1 MHVRGA
7 GRGGKRPGAGRKSEA
22 EKREAAR
29 ADGGPETTE
38 AAAVIGDKA
47 RLRAIHAD
55 LVQGMGVMDLVRVHG
70 ITAPLAKTLTDTY
83 TAALKGLELETETK
97 KLLKV
102 EDARTAWLETL
113 AFVDGVLQ
121 NLPGQVAAEVAAML
135 KLDALAQESVRVKV
149 HAEVER
155 ARKQLRAGS
164 PTIVGRPERALA
176 GFDRPDHA
184 ERLRRAPELLEMVGL
199 PAEHGR
205 RYAHQ
210 FSGDACPSRTPRP
223 VTPTFR
229 PAIAPPV
236 RSTAAHVA
244 VAALALAVS
253 LGGGRQDDAAGTA
266 PSGAGASSG
275 AGALGSVAAATRCRA
290 SSSAVTAISR

>member
-1 MHVRGA
+1 MVDGPFSLNAEGGMVGGVTAQELARGLGVSDQTVYNRVRDGMPVLGVGPDGERRFDLEACRAWCQMHVRGA

-83 TAALKGLELETETK
+83 TAALKGLELETETR

-176 GFDRPDHA
+176 G
-184 ERLRRAPELLEMVGL
+184 
-199 PAEHGR
+199 
-205 RYAHQ
+205 
-210 FSGDACPSRTPRP
+210 
-223 VTPTFR
+223 
-229 PAIAPPV
+229 
-236 RSTAAHVA
+236 
-244 VAALALAVS
+244 
-253 LGGGRQDDAAGTA
+253 
-266 PSGAGASSG
+266 
-275 AGALGSVAAATRCRA
+275 
-290 SSSAVTAISR
+290 